1 MQPYLPKYGPFDSA
15 SEMNVLRLTELKQQ
29 LHCPYMKLNLRRH
42 PEASL
47 KNQISVR
54 RSSRHQGKPKE
65 QAMLT
70 STPAS
75 SKIAPM
81 VDSEV
86 ASSRELILS
95 RIQLIA
101 WLW

>member
-1 MQPYLPKYGPFDSA
+1 MQPCLPKYGPFDSA
-15 SEMNVLRLTELKQQ
+15 SEMNAIGLTELKQQ
-29 LHCPYMKLNLRRH
+29 LHCPYMKLNPRRH
-42 PEASL
+42 PKASL
-47 KNQISVR
+47 DNQISVR
-54 RSSRHQGKPKE
+54 RSSRHWGKSKE
-65 QAMLT
+65 QGLLT

-75 SKIAPM
+75 SKIVPM

-101 WLW
+101 

>member
-1 MQPYLPKYGPFDSA
+1 MQPCLPKYGPFDSA
-15 SEMNVLRLTELKQQ
+15 SEMNALRLTELKQQ
-29 LHCPYMKLNLRRH
+29 LNCPYMKLNLRR
-42 PEASL
+42 PPKASL
-47 KNQISVR
+47 DNQISVQ
-54 RSSRHQGKPKE
+54 RSLRHRAKSKE
-65 QAMLT
+65 QGFLT

-95 RIQLIA
+95 RI
-101 WLW
+101 